1 MQYFFVFIL
10 FKLGKFC
17 VDVSNVIAI
26 FFCVHFFFF
35 KVVIVSSLWGWRDER
50 RSSKCYIDELDQVN
64 FIATGEK
71 TSKFIMIWNSVTYRA
86 MLLERDLPKLSISS
100 FPVYSSSQPTLNCS
114 QYKNDNKT
122 YIYLANFENTKTRSS
137 EYSF

>member
-1 MQYFFVFIL
+1 
-10 FKLGKFC
+10 
-17 VDVSNVIAI
+17 
-26 FFCVHFFFF
+26 
-35 KVVIVSSLWGWRDER
+35 
-50 RSSKCYIDELDQVN
+50 
-64 FIATGEK
+64 
-71 TSKFIMIWNSVTYRA
+71 

-137 EYSF
+137 EYSFEPYTPSHPSNISTIERRSPSK